1 MSFLIYSIVGIR
13 LLLVSFCWLGYKGL
27 FMSSWPSCTPG
38 STKLCEDNLL
48 LMQQMQSA
56 GCDYSAVAQTIS
68 ECTGNLIDS

>member
-1 MSFLIYSIVGIR
+1 
-13 LLLVSFCWLGYKGL
+13 L